1 VRALVQF
8 RGCPLTRFTGI
19 ETLTPA
25 ERERFGTGPRDVPTL
40 LEALTA
46 EVRANREA
54 TTALANRV
62 DALPAH
68 GPPPPVP
75 EQALC
80 VGAPPLPT
88 PSSRPELL
96 PHPSILRLLRSF
108 LNDQNATFTCAE
120 QAQALQLA
128 LGRRESVFLIGP
140 TGMGKTSVFLI
151 PAMQNRHMTTV
162 VLIPLSSLR
171 TDFVLR
177 CRRKNIP
184 CELWR
189 GQQQDPAAV
198 VVVSPEQATYAT
210 FSRWLTNLKFRGML
224 NLFVVDEA
232 HLFVTQRK
240 FRDCFSSLQGL
251 VAAADGR
258 CDCLPPI
265 PRPLT
270 LAVQVRPSCS

>member
-1 VRALVQF
+1 MS
-8 RGCPLTRFTGI
+8 
-19 ETLTPA
+19 
-25 ERERFGTGPRDVPTL
+25 TL
-40 LEALTA
+40 LEALTV
-46 EVRANREA
+46 EVRANTEA

-62 DALPAH
+62 DAMPPPPG

-75 EQALC
+75 EQAPG
-80 VGAPPLPT
+80 VGAPPPPR

-96 PHPSILRLLRSF
+96 PHPSVLRLLRSF

-128 LGRRESVFLIGP
+128 LARRGSIFLIGP

-151 PAMQNRHMTTV
+151 PASENRHMTTV

-184 CELWR
+184 CELWKGR
-189 GQQQDPAAV
+189 EQEPAAV
-198 VVVSPEQATYAT
+198 VVVSPEQATYAA
-210 FSRWLTNLKFRGML
+210 FSAWLANLRHREML
-224 NLFVVDEA
+224 NLFIVDEA

-240 FRDCFSSLQGL
+240 FRDCFSSLKGL
-251 VAAADGR
+251 VGAVGGR
-258 CDCLPPI
+258 CDRL
-265 PRPLT
+265 RPSTRRLT
-270 LAVQVRPSCS
+270 LVMQVCPSC